1 MRLIDA
7 DELIDDIRK
16 KARAGFP
23 ENKNLSL
30 YAESCV
36 IHAIAVDAVP
46 VVRCRDCKWYEDNG
60 VCEWTS
66 SYPIKNFR
74 DEDDFCSDGERK
86 DGDGNG

>member
-23 ENKNLSL
+23 ANKNLSL

-46 VVRCRDCKWYEDNG
+46 VVRCKDCIMHNSCYTED
-60 VCEWTS
+60 VFKTAR
-66 SYPIKNFR
+66 IDLTKA
-74 DEDDFCSDGERK
+74 FCCAGKRK
-86 DGDGNG
+86 DGADNE